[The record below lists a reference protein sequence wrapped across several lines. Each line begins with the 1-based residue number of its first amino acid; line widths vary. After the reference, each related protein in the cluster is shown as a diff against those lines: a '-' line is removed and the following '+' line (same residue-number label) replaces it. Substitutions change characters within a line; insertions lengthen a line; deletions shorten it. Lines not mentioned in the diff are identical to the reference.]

1 LYQHTQTGM
10 AIFAAIAMALVVAAL
25 VLFMVPVPPGEEAG
39 RWIVAGTCA
48 VLLLAAWFFRS
59 LTITVRDGLL
69 AWSFGPGVIRKSVPV
84 AEIAQLEPTRT
95 SILAGWGIHWTP
107 RGWLYNVSGKEA
119 VRIGLKSGRHFLLGT
134 DEPER
139 LIQAIRA
146 AQGSRE
152 TS

>member
-1 LYQHTQTGM
+1 MYQHTQTGM
-10 AIFAAIAMALVVAAL
+10 AIFAAMAVSLVIALL
-25 VLFMVPVPPGEEAG
+25 VLFLFPVPPGEEAG
-39 RWIVAGTCA
+39 RWIVTLACA
-48 VLLLAAWFFRS
+48 ILLVTAWFFRS

-69 AWSFGPGVIRKSVPV
+69 AWSFGPGVIRKTVPV
-84 AEIAQLEPTRT
+84 AEIVQLEPART

-119 VRIGLKSGRHFLLGT
+119 VRIRLKSGSQFLLGT

-146 AQGSRE
+146 AQMQRGAS
-152 TS
+152 